1 MAKFLSAEEV
11 GVYGLFVVLVS
22 YSLYAVGFDFYTF
35 STREL
40 VLKDKKNGEAF
51 KKSKFLIILLIL
63 LYYQLFFSL
72 LVTRFQLS
80 GYFFGFA
87 DSFGT
92 FKSGTHAAFDY

>member
-40 VLKDKKNGEAF
+40 VLKDKKNG
-51 KKSKFLIILLIL
+51 KLLKVKVFNNFC
-63 LYYQLFFSL
+63 LYCYI
-72 LVTRFQLS
+72 TN
-80 GYFFGFA
+80 Y
-87 DSFGT
+87 SFPC
-92 FKSGTHAAFDY
+92 

>member
-51 KKSKFLIILLIL
+51 KKSKFLIIFAYIVIL
-63 LYYQLFFSL
+63 PIILFLASYSIPTKWLFFW
-72 LVTRFQLS
+72 VC
-80 GYFFGFA
+80 
-87 DSFGT
+87 
-92 FKSGTHAAFDY
+92 